1 VKEDHPTTIP
11 TDNDR
16 PGQKLEETMEMFRL
30 NIKGRLI
37 LGFSIVCLLLASVVG
52 ITLVKVRSV
61 SEAMDRTVSL
71 RVPTA
76 LTASDMVANIYAS
89 LAWRFDA
96 GVAALEGLSLVIGMA
111 AAQALARLGER
122 RRAPE
127 GGGAA
132 GDVAAHAPQQ
142 PALPADHHPGR
153 HRHRQQQQR
162 DEAGDAVRALPER
175 GQAVHA
181 A

>member
-1 VKEDHPTTIP
+1 
-11 TDNDR
+11 
-16 PGQKLEETMEMFRL
+16 MEMFRL

-89 LAWRFDA
+89 LA
-96 GVAALEGLSLVIGMA
+96 
-111 AAQALARLGER
+111 
-122 RRAPE
+122 
-127 GGGAA
+127 
-132 GDVAAHAPQQ
+132 
-142 PALPADHHPGR
+142 
-153 HRHRQQQQR
+153 
-162 DEAGDAVRALPER
+162 
-175 GQAVHA
+175 
-181 A
+181 